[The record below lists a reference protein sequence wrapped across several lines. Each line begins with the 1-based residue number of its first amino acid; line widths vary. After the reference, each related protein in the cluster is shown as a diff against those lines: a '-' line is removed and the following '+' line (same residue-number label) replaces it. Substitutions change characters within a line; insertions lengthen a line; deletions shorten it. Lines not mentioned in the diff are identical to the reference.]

1 MAEDRPVSLYKQAQ
15 PAVLSLRSAFK
26 FRCHADLPCFNQC
39 CRTPT
44 IILSPY
50 DILRLKNFLG
60 ITSGEFLKRYTRRL
74 TEERSNLPLIFL
86 DPYRYPERGCPFAGA
101 EGCTVYAQRPAACR
115 LFPLT
120 MGSQLTE
127 QGVVDYYFSRRLAYC
142 RGFAGDTAWTVASWR
157 ASQGFDEYDRERR
170 PWLDILLKQGA
181 RGPEGLDA
189 RRQYLFATLS
199 YDLDDF
205 RRRLTEP
212 GYVPADALPGEDL
225 EALQT
230 DDLALLKF
238 AYRILERI
246 LSP

>member
-1 MAEDRPVSLYKQAQ
+1 MAADKPASLYK
-15 PAVLSLRSAFK
+15 PARPSVLSPESAFK
-26 FRCHADLPCFNQC
+26 FRCHPGLPCFNQC

-44 IILSPY
+44 IVLSPY

-60 ITSGEFLKRYTRRL
+60 ITSGEFLRRYTRRI

-86 DPYRYPERGCPFAGA
+86 DPYRQPQPGCPFVAP

-142 RGFAGDTAWTVASWR
+142 RGFAGEAAWTVASWQ
-157 ASQGFDEYDRERR
+157 ASQGFAEYDRERR
-170 PWLDILLKQGA
+170 PWLEILLQQGA
-181 RGPEGLDA
+181 RGPEGVDF
-189 RRQYLFATLS
+189 RRQKLFATLS
-199 YDLDDF
+199 YDLDAC

-212 GYVPADALPGEDL
+212 GYLPEEALAGEDL
-225 EALQT
+225 EVLQG

-238 AYRILERI
+238 AYRILAKIRW
-246 LSP
+246 P

>member
-15 PAVLSLRSAFK
+15 PSVLSLESAFK

-74 TEERSNLPLIFL
+74 TEERSNLPLIFQ

-101 EGCTVYAQRPAACR
+101 HGCTVYTQRPAACR

-142 RGFAGDTAWTVASWR
+142 RGFAGDAAWTVASWR

-170 PWLDILLKQGA
+170 PWLEILLKQGA
-181 RGPEGLDA
+181 SGPAGVDA
-189 RRQYLFATLS
+189 RRQELVATLS
-199 YDLDDF
+199 YDLDAC

-212 GYVPADALPGEDL
+212 GYLPDDALEGEDR

-238 AYRILERI
+238 AYRSLKKILW
-246 LSP
+246 P